1 MGGEDDQ
8 EFGANWAF
16 WKSGSA
22 LEVREVWDL
31 MGVIGKV
38 QGLP

>member
-16 WKSGSA
+16 WKSRTA
-22 LEVREVWDL
+22 LEGRTFWDL
-31 MGVIGKV
+31 MRVIGKV
-38 QGLP
+38 